1 MTPLAAPE
9 ATRPPP
15 RPTRS
20 LGRRAFAALSSP
32 QLAIALLISVLV
44 CCVIGVTVIKGERA
58 GVLIFNAPWF
68 NGLLVLLAVSSGLTF
83 FVRIWGRKLTLISVG
98 MIVFHVCFLSMLGG
112 VVYNSLFHFNGVM
125 RLTEG
130 ETLPNRDPAS
140 FDLAETGRFFD
151 YARLRGETTLVR
163 MHRGYKVDG
172 QDKRAAYE
180 IRVGEGAGKTTDT
193 IYMTQNLD
201 HDGMRYLVSKE
212 GYSIGVILH
221 DKQGKELNATMV
233 PLQSLPTG
241 KETYLYTTGTAQ
253 EPASFIFPPAPAP
266 PALLLEVRYVPDPK
280 LDRSGQVEFF
290 TRPVSEAGAGGELAV
305 AGQQGPVPAGHGAG
319 AAAVSPVRSGKV
331 AIGQSFDAGDYL
343 LQAGEIRYWVGI
355 NVRHD
360 PGLTTILASLWAG
373 LGGMTMT
380 FVGRILQDAKR
391 GKRGASDQKRDA
403 AASGEHS

>member
-9 ATRPPP
+9 ATRPPQ

-112 VVYNSLFHFNGVM
+112 VVYNSLFHFNGLM

-163 MHRGYKVDG
+163 MHRGFKVDG

-180 IRVGEGAGKTTDT
+180 ITVGEAAGKTTST

-201 HDGMRYLVSKE
+201 HDAVRYLVSKE
-212 GYSIGVILH
+212 GYSIGVILQ
-221 DKQGKELNATMV
+221 DKQGRELNATMV

-241 KETYLYTTGTAQ
+241 KETFLYTTGTAQ
-253 EPASFIFPPAPAP
+253 EPASFLFPPPPAP
-266 PALLLEVRYVPDPK
+266 PALLLEARYVPDPK

-290 TRPVSEAGAGGELAV
+290 TRPASE
-305 AGQQGPVPAGHGAG
+305 
-319 AAAVSPVRSGKV
+319 AAVSPVRSGKV

-343 LQAGEIRYWVGI
+343 VQAGEIRYWVGI
-355 NVRHD
+355 NLRHD

-380 FVGRILQDAKR
+380 FIGRILQDAKR
-391 GKRGASDQKRDA
+391 GKRGASDQKPDA